1 MTNLADWQGAVGR
14 NWAAE
19 WRRTDVSFSELTPR
33 LLTAIAHEPGT
44 RIVDIGC
51 GAGEVSMAVAAVR
64 PQANVIGVD
73 VSPDLV
79 AAATRRASVLP
90 NVSFALADASTWLN
104 PDGPPDLY
112 VSRHG
117 VMFFPDPQA
126 AFTHLAAA
134 AAPRA
139 RMVFSCFRKAADNGW
154 ATAIAGLLPNP
165 DCAPPQPFAPGP
177 FAFAEPDH
185 VRDCMQGWRDIAF
198 SAIDFAYVAGAGSDA
213 VAEAMALFLRIGP
226 SAFAFRTLPANERDM
241 FEKRLLELVEAHHDG
256 TSVTFPAAAW
266 LVTATS
272 DHTHG

>member
-1 MTNLADWQGAVGR
+1 MTNLADWQGGVGR

-19 WRRTDVSFSELTPR
+19 WRRTDTSFSELTP
-33 LLTAIAHEPGT
+33 LLLAAIAQEPGS

-51 GAGEVSMAVAAVR
+51 GAGEVSLAVATAR
-64 PQANVIGVD
+64 PDADVIGVD

-79 AAATRRASVLP
+79 VAATMRAGVLP
-90 NVSFALADASTWLN
+90 NLSFTLADASTWSN
-104 PDGPPDLY
+104 PDGAPDLY

-126 AFTHLAAA
+126 AFTHLAEA
-134 AAPRA
+134 AAPHT

-154 ATAIAGLLPNP
+154 ATAIAKLLPDTECSP
-165 DCAPPQPFAPGP
+165 LQPFAPGP

-185 VRDCMQGWRDIAF
+185 VRDCLRGWRDITF
-198 SAIDFAYVAGAGSDA
+198 SAIDFAYVAGVGPDA
-213 VAEAMALFLRIGP
+213 VAEAMALFSRIGP
-226 SAFAFRTLPANERDM
+226 SAFAFRTLPTNERDI

-256 TSVTFPAAAW
+256 IRVTFPAAAW